1 MEKNDKIMKVEATGT
16 DLIAF
21 FEKVLLST
29 ALLVFYR
36 ETGYVRRV
44 NRG

>member
-1 MEKNDKIMKVEATGT
+1 MGKNGKIMKVEVASP
-16 DLIAF
+16 DLTAF
-21 FEKVLLST
+21 FEKVLSDA
-29 ALLVFYR
+29 ALLAFCE